1 MENPEFNVEPSAE
14 ECAEVVRRLNA
25 IQHEVTQVSQKL
37 GLSQEVQHHAI
48 SKFNAIPIKNNL
60 A

>member
-37 GLSQEVQHHAI
+37 GLSQEVTRY
-48 SKFNAIPIKNNL
+48 L
-60 A
+60 